1 MKPKSNLKDAVSQLS
16 KCKTQDEKILAL
28 NKAFELFSIETSRL
42 ESEYEI
48 LKVQFKAVNNELE
61 DANIALN
68 RKVLQLDTITRYL
81 NGIITNISQ
90 GILFVDLSGTITTYN
105 HMAEQLLD
113 EPPLKVLL
121 CQFWDHFSDDLFG
134 FSMKESLVT
143 KKAPNSIISSV
154 KTSSGAIRD
163 LEINTKF
170 VISPYTENNSSKM
183 DPLENIQGL
192 IILIRDLTRI
202 RYLQTLANRND
213 RMKELGEM
221 AAMLA
226 HEIRNP
232 LGGIKGYASLLQ
244 RDLKDNPAQQQ
255 MADYIVEGTENLNQL
270 VTHVLNYS
278 RPFKAEFEQINVFTL
293 IDDIL
298 HHLQADKMMKENIE
312 IQVKSPFKE
321 LSFPADPQL
330 LKSAILNL
338 VMNAIQAMPNGGK
351 IEIEIGQTK
360 TNVVIKIKDS
370 GVGISKEN
378 LEKIFTPFFTTKI
391 DGNGLGLC
399 EAHKVIQAHAG
410 KLEATSELN
419 QGTTF
424 TIEMPLRVFA
434 GK

>member
-16 KCKTQDEKILAL
+16 KCKTQDEKIHAL

-134 FSMKESLVT
+134 FSMKESLAT

-170 VISPYTENNSSKM
+170 VISPYTENNSSEM

-244 RDLKDNPAQQQ
+244 RDLKDSPVQQQ

-410 KLEATSELN
+410 KLEAASELN